1 MELQT
6 HTHSLSLS
14 LTYTHTHTH
23 THIPLESIAA
33 LKGSVF
39 SSLVMQVDPVPQIV
53 TPSEC
58 SWLKCR
64 NSANYF
70 YNGQWRGK
78 TMKFNIVKANV
89 NTVKCFLIMESVRS
103 WSNLGRRYKGCI
115 IGRT

>member
-6 HTHSLSLS
+6 HTH
-14 LTYTHTHTH
+14 THT
-23 THIPLESIAA
+23 PLESIAA

-39 SSLVMQVDPVPQIV
+39 SSLVMEVDPVLQIV

-64 NSANYF
+64 KSANYF

-78 TMKFNIVKANV
+78 TMKFNIVKDNL
-89 NTVKCFLIMESVRS
+89 NTVKCFLMSVRS